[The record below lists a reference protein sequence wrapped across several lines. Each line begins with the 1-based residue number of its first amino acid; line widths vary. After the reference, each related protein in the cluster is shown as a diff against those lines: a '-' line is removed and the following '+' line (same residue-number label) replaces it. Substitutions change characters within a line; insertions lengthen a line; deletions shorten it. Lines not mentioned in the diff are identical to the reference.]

1 MYSNDSISKKKKIN
15 RNIQYC
21 ANVPSNIMNLN
32 VSMLNK
38 KILQRAVNNNKGNK
52 ANIWYD
58 DPLLKK

>member
-1 MYSNDSISKKKKIN
+1 MYSNYSISKKKKIN